1 MIRAVYSRINGVER
15 RRVWRKSGHRVFV
28 VDTIV
33 DASGCEIIRLIP
45 CHREEKY
52 A

>member
-15 RRVWRKSGHRVFV
+15 RRVWRKAGRRVFV

-45 CHREEKY
+45 YQQEARR